1 MSRLFRIGARA
12 SPLSVTQALGVQ
24 AALGR
29 ALGSD
34 EADFDHR
41 LPFHPM
47 TTTGDRIQ
55 DRRLQEAGGKGLFT
69 KELDDALLAGRI
81 DLAVHS
87 MKDLPTTLPD
97 GLVLACVP
105 ERKDVRDAFVS
116 HTAKAMAE
124 LPAGALIGTASQRR
138 QAQVLFARPDLRV
151 ATLRGNVETRLKK
164 LEAGEAA
171 ATFLAL
177 AGLTRLGLEHVAA
190 SVLDPEDMP
199 PAAGQGALAITVR
212 ADDHEMLEA
221 LAPLNQPDAAAEIAA
236 ERAFLA
242 GLDGSCRTPIAAW
255 AHCRAG
261 VIRFLGEALAPDG
274 SQRWRQQWRGPAA
287 EAPAAAAALA
297 AEIKRDAGSAI
308 LLDP

>member
-1 MSRLFRIGARA
+1 
-12 SPLSVTQALGVQ
+12 
-24 AALGR
+24 
-29 ALGSD
+29 
-34 EADFDHR
+34 
-41 LPFHPM
+41 
-47 TTTGDRIQ
+47 
-55 DRRLQEAGGKGLFT
+55 
-69 KELDDALLAGRI
+69 
-81 DLAVHS
+81 
-87 MKDLPTTLPD
+87 
-97 GLVLACVP
+97 
-105 ERKDVRDAFVS
+105 
-116 HTAKAMAE
+116 
-124 LPAGALIGTASQRR
+124 
-138 QAQVLFARPDLRV
+138 
-151 ATLRGNVETRLKK
+151 LRGNVETRLKK